1 MAIKFSQFVV
11 ETSASTMSH
20 IVGYDGA
27 DNIQIT
33 PNNFFTSFVTG
44 TAGQV
49 PFFGST
55 TSLLGDNGFFW
66 DNTNKRLGIGTS
78 SPSEKLDVV
87 GEIRLSEGSDYTGI
101 STSGGDTIFANV
113 SSVAN
118 NIRIFNGGS
127 EVMRIDSSG
136 NVGIGTTSPSQ
147 KLEVVGD
154 IKLGD
159 NKILRLGSTTGGDF
173 NLGFDGNNGF
183 ASNLKGE

>member
-55 TSLLGDNGFFW
+55 TSLLGDDDFSW
-66 DNTNKRLGIGTS
+66 DNSNKRLGIGTT
-78 SPSEKLDVV
+78 SPLGKLQVNKYTV
-87 GEIRLSEGSDYTGI
+87 GSQGNQTVHGELSV
-101 STSGGDTIFANV
+101 FANNGDE
-113 SSVAN
+113 SLFLGIKELMLNLQS
-118 NIRIFNGGS
+118 IFLNH
-127 EVMRIDSSG
+127 IC
-136 NVGIGTTSPSQ
+136 
-147 KLEVVGD
+147 L
-154 IKLGD
+154 
-159 NKILRLGSTTGGDF
+159 
-173 NLGFDGNNGF
+173 
-183 ASNLKGE
+183 